1 MEKFSGDIIQTEATK
16 MIGDPK
22 RLCFTD
28 EHVETLAILKM
39 KANFKK
45 NLLI

>member
-1 MEKFSGDIIQTEATK
+1 MEKFSEDIIQTVATK
-16 MIGDPK
+16 MIRDPK

-28 EHVETLAILKM
+28 EHVGTLAILKI
-39 KANFKK
+39 KANFKN